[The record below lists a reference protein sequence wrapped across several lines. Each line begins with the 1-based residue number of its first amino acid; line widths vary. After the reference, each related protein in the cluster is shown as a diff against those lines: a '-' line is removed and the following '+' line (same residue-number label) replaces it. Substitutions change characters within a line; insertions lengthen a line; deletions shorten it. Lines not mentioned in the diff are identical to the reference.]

1 MTSIAKITDH
11 RYDPEDGTVLQ
22 FLQNELGYMRKK
34 KTELEGMLKE
44 ADANYDYSSRKPTT
58 LVVG

>member
-1 MTSIAKITDH
+1 
-11 RYDPEDGTVLQ
+11 
-22 FLQNELGYMRKK
+22 MRMK